1 MTNRNTAPTPARR
14 RDSVGRR
21 GFLRGSAGAS
31 AALLAAPT
39 TLGWLFGPQTASA
52 ATATTAVKSAEAA
65 KAAMSELA
73 FVDSYRTNTMDSL
86 DPAANAG
93 VRVLAGM
100 NRIWR
105 TGTTWNNGSAVRPDI
120 LRANMRYCAT
130 VTRQRTPAQE
140 RDAFVYD
147 RQHQSYAVIAG
158 LGPLAAPY
166 LAGSKAVTSVATAP
180 ATTPPTAISD
190 TLPADAPAGSAI
202 GAGATDSA
210 LGAVVTL
217 VNTVRGPY
225 ASGNPG
231 KYAYQYPR
239 PWRMTEESEVVD
251 TGAVDALGYPVYRS
265 EVSVAPLLFRQR
277 GLSPVDDAG
286 FASGHTNAFYLA
298 ALALAYAV
306 PERFQELVAR
316 ASDLSHTRIV
326 AGMHSPLD
334 VIGGR
339 TLATALAAATLADP
353 ANAELKATAR
363 ARAAAYLSTATGSAD
378 LYAYAHT
385 PVAGSPA
392 DPYADR
398 AANAER
404 VAPRL
409 TYVLRRE
416 GRADR
421 RDSPLPVPEGAEV
434 LLETRFPYLDAEQ
447 RREVLRTTAL
457 PAGYVLLDGDERYGS
472 EPWGRLDLFTAADGY
487 GAFDHDVT
495 VTLDARDGGFDALDT
510 WRNDIG
516 GRGGLTKR
524 GTGTLVLTGANTYT
538 GTTDV
543 AGGVLVAAS
552 AGALGRGDVA
562 LTAGTLRL
570 DPARG
575 GVRVRGGYTQ
585 ASGTVLDVTL
595 RPGGGDALEADGRVV
610 LGDRSGLRL
619 RLAEGFG
626 RDATVPVIGAR
637 ALQGQFRTLT
647 VEDARYRAEP
657 VHTRTGLSV
666 RLTRR

>member
-1 MTNRNTAPTPARR
+1 MTNRNTAPTPAQR

-39 TLGWLFGPQTASA
+39 ALGWLLGPQTASA
-52 ATATTAVKSAEAA
+52 AATATTAAKPA
-65 KAAMSELA
+65 KAAVSGLA
-73 FVDSYRTNTMDSL
+73 FIDSYRTNTMDSL

-130 VTRQRTPAQE
+130 VTRHRTAAQE

-180 ATTPPTAISD
+180 VTTPPTAISD
-190 TLPADAPAGSAI
+190 TLPAGAPAGSAI

-251 TGAVDALGYPVYRS
+251 TGTVDALGYPVYRS
-265 EVSVAPLLFRQR
+265 EVSVTPLLFRQR

-339 TLATALAAATLADP
+339 ILATALAAATLADP
-353 ANAELKATAR
+353 VNAELKATAR
-363 ARAAAYLSTATGSAD
+363 AQAAAYFRTATGSAD
-378 LYAYAHT
+378 LNAYAHT

-398 AANAER
+398 AANATR

-416 GRADR
+416 SHGGRDTGFE
-421 RDSPLPVPEGAEV
+421 VPEGAEV

-457 PAGYVLLDGDERYGS
+457 PAGYVLLDGDDRYGS

-495 VTLDARDGGFDALDT
+495 VGPDARDGGFGALDT

-538 GTTDV
+538 GTTNV

-552 AGALGRGDVA
+552 AGALGRGDVT
-562 LTAGTLRL
+562 LTAGSLRL

-575 GVRVRGGYTQ
+575 GVRVRGGYAQ
-585 ASGTVLDVTL
+585 ASGTVLDVTV
-595 RPGGGDALEADGRVV
+595 RPGGGDVLEADGRVV
-610 LGDRSGLRL
+610 LGDRSELRL

-626 RDATVPVIGAR
+626 RTATVPVIGAR

-647 VEDARYRAEP
+647 VEGDRYRAEP